1 MKQVNLSSLR
11 TCVVIA
17 EERPRITLI
26 QTFNALFSS
35 LGLSPKAVSTSF
47 GSRVNI
53 AICMQVIHVFF
64 LTSKNDINSFL
75 MNFLF
80 QDTYCTSCWDIG
92 NLWFFQKFRHSKVDL
107 NIGCLRVD
115 LEMVGFHSLTFLS
128 VKRRNFRIDQFVRN
142 VDNV

>member
-115 LEMVGFHSLTFLS
+115 LEMVGFYSLTSIS
-128 VKRRNFRIDQFVRN
+128 VKRRNFRIDQFLRN
-142 VDNV
+142 VNNV